1 MLGVFGLYIVGLVV
15 LFGTGRFGFVP
26 KEVLLPALFIPPA
39 IMGRFRQFIHD
50 WAIFLA
56 LVVLFDALRGFGFS
70 LISSLDLPVYMAYA
84 IDWEGA
90 MLGGSTLPHIMQEA
104 WLGPDG
110 DIGLFEQI
118 LIVVHASHFVVFLF
132 FGLVVWYWRP
142 AEFRSF
148 ALAFL
153 ILLYAGLLIY
163 LLVPTVPPW
172 MASESFEVIPPLRH
186 VTAEVY
192 NTTMPM
198 LARGFD
204 TNPIAAMPSLHT
216 AIPVLMSLVA
226 VRHFRWKS
234 APIVIYT
241 VLVLL
246 SITYFGEHYLVDV
259 LAGAALAAAAFCAVI
274 YVVEPRWERRHR
286 PRWDFR
292 QTLLVAG
299 LFAAM
304 TVAVGYSSKQLG
316 SGWIPSRDFVAAEL
330 DGKSPQ
336 GPYYRGFYH
345 HEDEDY
351 AGSVA
356 AFESME
362 PRLVDRHTVRM
373 QALGYAQL
381 DRVSDALALLA
392 DYGRAHPAEP
402 EPLFLATKIAYEA
415 GHVKLPYVAQVIGS
429 LETAYEDPAALRY
442 AAELRAIVE
451 GR

>member
-70 LISSLDLPVYMAYA
+70 LISTLDLPVYMAYA
-84 IDWEGA
+84 VDWEGA
-90 MLGGSTLPHIMQEA
+90 LLGGSTLPHILQDA
-104 WLGPDG
+104 WLGPEG
-110 DIGLFEQI
+110 GIGVFEQV

-153 ILLYAGLLIY
+153 LLLYAGLAIY

-186 VTAEVY
+186 VTAEIY

-216 AIPVLMSLVA
+216 GIPVLMSLFA
-226 VRHFRWKS
+226 VRHFRIKA
-234 APIVIYT
+234 APIVVYT
-241 VLVLL
+241 ALVLL

-259 LAGAALAAAAFCAVI
+259 LAGAALAAVAFCVVVYVI
-274 YVVEPRWERRHR
+274 EPRWEARHR

-304 TVAVGYSSKQLG
+304 TVAVGYSTKELG

-330 DGKSPQ
+330 DTKSPQ
-336 GPYYRGFYH
+336 GPYYRGFYL
-345 HEDEDY
+345 HEDEDW

-356 AFESME
+356 AFEAME

-373 QALGYAQL
+373 QAIGYARL
-381 DRVSDALALLA
+381 GRVDDALALLA

-402 EPLFLATKIAYEA
+402 EPLFLATKIAFEA
-415 GHVKLPYVAQVIGS
+415 DRVKLPYVVRVIDQ
-429 LETAYEDPAALRY
+429 LERAYDDPAAPHH
-442 AAELRAIVE
+442 AAELRAMLEI
-451 GR
+451 R